1 MRGGIIPTSPVVV
14 VVTVHVLLEPKT
26 GRRIDCMST
35 DVEKFHFMLCLLH
48 VSPVTGAACMCV
60 LITFT
65 YSLYSFFIHIYAN
78 VFAYFI
84 LYIRQ
89 DVAVGAFFVVACR
102 HNVDLSI
109 EPLIEQ
115 ASVPP
120 LRRRGPRFWV

>member
-1 MRGGIIPTSPVVV
+1 
-14 VVTVHVLLEPKT
+14 
-26 GRRIDCMST
+26 MST

-65 YSLYSFFIHIYAN
+65 YSLYSFFIHIYTN

-89 DVAVGAFFVVACR
+89 DVAVGAFFCSCMSPQRRFIHRTFDRAGVGPSA
-102 HNVDLSI
+102 
-109 EPLIEQ
+109 
-115 ASVPP
+115 ASAGISV
-120 LRRRGPRFWV
+120 LGVKL